1 MTRGAV
7 LVFLNT
13 VSADTL
19 GLIIAAAGASSLT
32 DNNGSLFS
40 LAGVVWHRASVASF
54 ACASAHLLR
63 RHLMVWA
70 IFAPKLLFET
80 LFFFV
85 TIGAVVCVEIFSV
98 QGVDMNLLT
107 K

>member
-1 MTRGAV
+1 MTRSAV

-80 LFFFV
+80 LFFSLLLV
-85 TIGAVVCVEIFSV
+85 QLSV
-98 QGVDMNLLT
+98 LRFFLCKVST
-107 K
+107 

>member
-19 GLIIAAAGASSLT
+19 GLIIAAAGASSLM

-80 LFFFV
+80 LFFYSESQCISGRNKSC
-85 TIGAVVCVEIFSV
+85 TICLRRRLSS
-98 QGVDMNLLT
+98 
-107 K
+107 